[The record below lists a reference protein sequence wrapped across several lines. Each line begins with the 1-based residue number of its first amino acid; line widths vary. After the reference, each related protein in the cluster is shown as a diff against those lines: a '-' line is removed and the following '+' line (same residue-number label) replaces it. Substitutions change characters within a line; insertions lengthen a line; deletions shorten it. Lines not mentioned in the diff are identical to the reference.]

1 MSTPASHVPASA
13 PETTPLRFVTAASL
27 FDGHD
32 AAINIMRRLIQAQGA
47 EVIHL
52 GHNRSVEDVVRAA
65 LQEDADAIAL
75 SSYQGGHVEY
85 FKYMVDMLKER
96 NASHIRVFGGGG
108 GTITPE
114 EIRELQAYG
123 VERIYHPNDGMHM
136 GLVAMIEDVVRR
148 ASAGRRK
155 GGQSA
160 FSRGTTAS
168 PIDANAKRHSD
179 PLLALDREIEIG
191 RMLSAIE
198 AGNLDESELSHL
210 RKQWQLAG
218 GKTPVVGITGTG
230 GAGKSSVTDEL
241 LNRFLAEFP
250 QMHVA
255 VISVD
260 PTRRRTGGALLGD
273 RIRMNSLRSPR
284 VFMRSMA
291 TRRQHAATNL
301 VLKDCIAFLKS
312 LGYDLVIVETAGI
325 GQSDSEIVD
334 LVDFPMY
341 VMTSDFGAPSQLEK
355 IDMLD
360 YAELVVLN
368 KFDKRGAEDALRD
381 VRKQWKRNR
390 VAFQMKDEDVPVY
403 PTIASQFNDPGIS
416 WMFVNL
422 CRLLRTKLSLPN
434 AATSR
439 DDASATARNPA
450 LLPSP
455 SGRGTEGEGSGADG
469 VTSVP
474 NPHPQPL
481 SRGERGATARCNFEP
496 TLDTSLKEPRA
507 TVLIP
512 GARVRYLAEIAEQG
526 RGINATILKQA
537 EIADRAQS
545 YWESLRDLGDPQLP
559 KPLDRF
565 ESSDLL
571 MTSATGSAAEYPACG
586 DRRGAARGKPKF
598 QWELRKETSSQPR
611 EEAHDEVVIDRSL
624 ITLRQRY
631 NDAIHSLTSENQSL
645 LREWPQRLK
654 SITDEFTEYQVRD
667 KTIKVENYRDSLSHQ
682 KIPKIAAPTYK
693 SWGEL
698 LVFLGKENL
707 PGSYPYTGGVYPY
720 RRTGE
725 DPIRMFAGEGTP
737 ERTNRRFHYLSQG
750 LPAARLSTAF
760 DSVTLYGEDPAPRP
774 DIYGKIGNSGVNV
787 PTLDDMKKLYSGF
800 DLCAPTTSVSMT
812 INGPAPIILAMF
824 MNTAIDQQVEK
835 YLRADQGRWD
845 AAHERIEKFFE
856 GKPRPEYAGPLPD
869 GNDGLGLGLLGVS
882 GDQLVEPEVYEKIK
896 AQTLSTVRGTV
907 QADILKEDQAQNT
920 CIFSTEFA
928 LRMMGDIQQYFV
940 ERKVRNFY
948 SVSISGYHIAEA
960 GANPISQLAFTLSN
974 GFTIVEY
981 YLARG
986 MKIDDFAPNLS
997 FFFSNGMDPEYT
1009 VIGRVARRI
1018 WARAMRDRYGAN
1030 ERSQMMKYHV
1040 QTSGRSLHAQEI
1052 QFNDIRTTLQALY
1065 ALFDNCNSLHT
1076 NAYDE
1081 AITTPTEESVRRAVA
1096 IQMIINKELGLN
1108 FCENPW
1114 QGSFIVDKL
1123 TDIVEEAVYKEFE
1136 AISERG
1142 GVLGA
1147 MDTMYQRGK
1156 IQEESMY
1163 YEHKKHDG
1171 SLPLVGVNTFLGKD
1185 GHSDVAT
1192 EIELIRSTEEEKG
1205 QQIDNVLRYQQLRNT
1220 ASLPSPSGRGAGGE
1234 GSAAD
1239 GLSTLQ
1245 STARARQN
1253 VFAALMDAVKTHSL
1267 GQISHALYDVGGEY
1281 RRNM

>member
-1 MSTPASHVPASA
+1 MSSQPKHVPASSTQTEA
-13 PETTPLRFVTAASL
+13 TPLRFVTAASL

-32 AAINIMRRLIQAQGA
+32 AAINIMRRIIQSQGA

-96 NASHIRVFGGGG
+96 GAGHVRVFGGGG

-123 VERIYHPNDGMHM
+123 VERIYHPNDGMKL
-136 GLVAMIEDVVRR
+136 GLVEMIEDVMSRTRAAVDRR
-148 ASAGRRK
+148 AQNAPP
-155 GGQSA
+155 A
-160 FSRGTTAS
+160 PVTAN
-168 PIDANAKRHSD
+168 IDD
-179 PLLALDREIEIG
+179 EISVG
-191 RMLSAIE
+191 AMLSAIE
-198 AGNLDESELSHL
+198 EDALPEAELARL
-210 RKQWQLAG
+210 RKEWALAG
-218 GKTPVVGITGTG
+218 GKTPVLGLTGTG
-230 GAGKSSVTDEL
+230 GAGKSSVVDEL
-241 LNRFLAEFP
+241 LLRFLHAFP
-250 QMHVA
+250 NIRIA
-255 VISVD
+255 VLAVD
-260 PTRRRTGGALLGD
+260 PTRRRSGGALLGD

-284 VFMRSMA
+284 VYMRSMA
-291 TRRQHAATNL
+291 TRRQHAATSI
-301 VLKDCIAFLKS
+301 VLHDCIDFLKS
-312 LGYDLVIVETAGI
+312 QAYDLVIVETAGI

-334 LVDFPMY
+334 LVDFPVY
-341 VMTSDFGAPSQLEK
+341 VMTSEYGAASQLEK

-360 YAELVVLN
+360 FAELVVLN

-390 VAFQMKDEDVPVY
+390 TAFQMADENVPVY
-403 PTIASQFNDPGIS
+403 PTIASQFNDPGVT
-416 WMFVNL
+416 WMFANL
-422 CRLLRTKLSLPN
+422 CRLMRDKLHLPVENWSPDVDTTLR
-434 AATSR
+434 
-439 DDASATARNPA
+439 
-450 LLPSP
+450 
-455 SGRGTEGEGSGADG
+455 
-469 VTSVP
+469 
-474 NPHPQPL
+474 
-481 SRGERGATARCNFEP
+481 
-496 TLDTSLKEPRA
+496 EPRA

-512 GARVRYLAEIAEQG
+512 GNRVRYLAEIAEQG
-526 RGINATILKQA
+526 RGVNGGIAKQA
-537 EIADRAQS
+537 EAASKAQH
-545 YWESLRDLGDPQLP
+545 YYESLKDIGDEGVPRALDLYDHASLNVEG
-559 KPLDRF
+559 
-565 ESSDLL
+565 
-571 MTSATGSAAEYPACG
+571 
-586 DRRGAARGKPKF
+586 
-598 QWELRKETSSQPR
+598 
-611 EEAHDEVVIDRSL
+611 DRSL
-624 ITLRQRY
+624 STLRQRY
-631 NDAIHSLTSENQSL
+631 NEAVRELTSEAISL
-645 LREWPQRLK
+645 LREWPARFEAV
-654 SITDEFTEYQVRD
+654 TAEFNEYQVRD
-667 KTIKVENYRDSLSHQ
+667 KVIRVENYRTSLSHQ
-682 KIPKIAAPTYK
+682 KIAKVSPPKTK
-693 SWGEL
+693 DWGEL
-698 LVFLGKENL
+698 LSFLMRENL
-707 PGSYPYTGGVYPY
+707 PGHYPYTGGVFPY
-720 RRTGE
+720 RRAGE
-725 DPIRMFAGEGTP
+725 DPTRMFAGEGTP
-737 ERTNRRFHYLSQG
+737 ERTNRRFHYLSLG
-750 LPAARLSTAF
+750 GAAARLSTAF

-774 DIYGKIGNSGVNV
+774 DIYGKIGNSGVSIA
-787 PTLDDMKKLYSGF
+787 TLDDMKKLYSGF
-800 DLCAPTTSVSMT
+800 DLSAPSTSVSMT

-824 MNTAIDQQVEK
+824 MNTAIDQNVEK
-835 YLRADQGRWD
+835 YLNEEPARWE
-845 AAHERIEKFFE
+845 AANAHIAAL
-856 GKPRPEYAGPLPD
+856 YPD
-869 GNDGLGLGLLGVS
+869 GDRPRYHGGLPEGNNGLGLGLLGVS
-882 GDQLVEPEVYEKIK
+882 GEEVVDAETYARIK
-896 AQTLSTVRGTV
+896 TYTLATVRGTV

-940 ERKVRNFY
+940 DHKVRNFY

-1018 WARAMRDRYGAN
+1018 WARAMRERYGASA
-1030 ERSQMMKYHV
+1030 RSQMLKYHI

-1096 IQMIINKELGLN
+1096 IQLIINRELGLN
-1108 FCENPW
+1108 FNENPW
-1114 QGSFIVDKL
+1114 QGSYVVDEL
-1123 TDIVEEAVYKEFE
+1123 TDLVEEAVYKEFE

-1171 SLPLVGVNTFLGKD
+1171 SLPLIGVNTFLPKD
-1185 GHSDVAT
+1185 HGGEIST

-1205 QQIDNVLRYQQLRNT
+1205 QQIDNVLLYGRARN
-1220 ASLPSPSGRGAGGE
+1220 SLAPESLKR
-1234 GSAAD
+1234 
-1239 GLSTLQ
+1239 LQ
-1245 STARARQN
+1245 STARDRRN
-1253 VFAALMDAVKTHSL
+1253 VFEQLMDAVKNNSL